1 LSQPCDGLALSCVLE
16 PMSEIENTVQ
26 DAIAEVHSPLNSRVA
41 VIVATVAT
49 LMAIGNI
56 KDGNIVQNMT
66 QAQSRAVGQWNYY
79 QAKSTKQILAEN
91 AAAQLRALSTG
102 APAAAREAIV
112 KALAR
117 FDSEAVRYAHEKEDV
132 KKMAEQFEA
141 EYDRLNVHD
150 DQFDMAEACFT
161 IAITLAGVA
170 ALTRKSWLLGF
181 GTSIAA
187 AGFILELSGFLG
199 WAFHPAWLARLLG

>member
-1 LSQPCDGLALSCVLE
+1 
-16 PMSEIENTVQ
+16 MSDIKDTVQ
-26 DAIAEVHSPLNSRVA
+26 DAITDVHSPLNSRVA
-41 VIVATVAT
+41 VVVAVVAT

-66 QAQSRAVGQWNYY
+66 QAQTRAVGQWNYY

-102 APAAAREAIV
+102 ATGAAREPID

-117 FDSEAVRYAHEKEDV
+117 FDSEAKRYEQEKEEIRTQAQ
-132 KKMAEQFEA
+132 KYEA
-141 EYDRLNVHD
+141 EYDRLNIHD

-170 ALTRKSWLLGF
+170 ALTRKNWLLVF
-181 GTSIAA
+181 GTTL
-187 AGFILELSGFLG
+187 AGLGFFLELSGFLE
-199 WAFHPAWLARLLG
+199 WAYHPAWLARLLG